1 MSRPDA
7 RDVPG
12 RRVVT
17 SREVFASPWMR
28 VREED
33 FVRPDG
39 STGTFGVVSRHG
51 FVVVV
56 CTVPGGTV
64 LLRQYRHAARR
75 WSLELPQGAV
85 EPGEDAA
92 AAAVRE
98 LREETGWLGEDPALL
113 AAEIYEAADW
123 ATQSFAVVAVHARD
137 RGPAALEADEL
148 VGDVLVLSDDDVREA
163 VATGQVVDAATL
175 AALALRD
182 LSPRHPEPL
191 EIA

>member
-1 MSRPDA
+1 MSRPETHA
-7 RDVPG
+7 PAG
-12 RRVVT
+12 RRVVAH
-17 SREVFASPWMR
+17 REVFASPWMQ

-33 FVRPDG
+33 FVRADG
-39 STGTFGVVSRHG
+39 TTGTFGVVTRHG

-75 WSLELPQGAV
+75 WSLELPQGALD
-85 EPGEDAA
+85 PGEDAPG
-92 AAAVRE
+92 AAVRE
-98 LREETGWLGEDPALL
+98 LREETGWLGEDPVLL
-113 AAEIYEAADW
+113 AAEVYEAADW

-137 RGPAALEADEL
+137 RGPCALEPDEL
-148 VGDVLVLSDDDVREA
+148 VGDVLVLSDDDLREA
-163 VATGQVVDAATL
+163 VVTGEVVDAATL
-175 AALALRD
+175 AALALRG